1 MSYRNE
7 LVTPADVEHYD
18 LNSLWKRYYFVFTGL
33 SWTIDRERE
42 SYLLLVRRN
51 PEDMN
56 IMAFVFL
63 WDGERQEELLHMDSN
78 RAADGCYLIR
88 WRLLTKTLN
97 AMPVEPAMRRQSRL
111 VALKAAL
118 TAYKSRGL
126 NSSSE
131 LSHVVDVD
139 F

>member
-1 MSYRNE
+1 MPYRNE

-33 SWTIDRERE
+33 SWTIDRESE

-56 IMAFVFL
+56 TMAFVFL
-63 WDGERQEELLHMDSN
+63 WDGELQEELLHMDGQ
-78 RAADGCYLIR
+78 RTADGRYLIR
-88 WRLLTKTLN
+88 WRLLTKPLD
-97 AMPVEPAMRRQSRL
+97 AMAPEAAMRRQSRL
-111 VALKAAL
+111 AALKAAL

-131 LSHVVDVD
+131 LSYVVDFD